1 MKKMTMQTVK
11 NASDPWDNDEFLRA
25 DLAHAVNTLGA
36 ALRALKR
43 HPQYRPVGQAEA
55 RMFHEDLAED
65 LYIMREK
72 EKRDLQNKDRG

>member
-1 MKKMTMQTVK
+1 MKKMTTQTAK
-11 NASDPWDNDEFLRA
+11 NDSDPWDNDEFLRA

-43 HPQYRPVGQAEA
+43 HPQYRPVGQAET
-55 RMFHEDLAED
+55 RMFHEDLADD

-72 EKRDLQNKDRG
+72 EKNVLGNSKDE